1 MSSSIYK
8 ICRQSALIA
17 GLVFPV
23 TLHLCCQSV
32 STSKGYGPASY
43 NVSQAGQF
51 MKNWLLAGPIA
62 AASGSSNP
70 DDASQ
75 EKVFKTDVISAV
87 SVVAGHPIPPIS
99 VNSKELKWQLISWK
113 DDIVDLDSV
122 YHNQDFVYAY
132 ALSEIKADAPG
143 NAFLAVGSDDG
154 IKVWLNG
161 KLVHDKWAARGVTK
175 DEDLVPVTLVKG
187 SNQLLLKVQDIRGGW
202 AFAARLLDKSALAD
216 QLIKAASEGQLEKIK
231 SLTDAG
237 ADINNANENGM
248 TALAAAKVSGR
259 AGVVDM
265 LLKNGAK
272 DVPVPSSEKLTDS
285 YYNSL
290 TAKKYPGVAVLVAR
304 DGEVLYRKG
313 FGYADIENNVLAT
326 PDTKFRVGSVTKQ
339 FTAAAILKLQENNL
353 LNVNDKLSKFIPDF
367 PRGDEVTIYMLL
379 THTSGIHS
387 YTNNPDFLSK
397 VTKNI
402 SPDSLVNA
410 IKKDPYD
417 FNPGEKM
424 LYNNSGFF
432 ILGYIISK
440 VSGKPYDVFL
450 KENFFDPL
458 HMNNTG
464 IYYTGIKLDNEAKG
478 YGLITGSYKPALNW
492 DMSWAGGAGAI
503 YSTVDDLL
511 KWNQALYGGKVLK
524 KESLDAALTPAV
536 LKTGEEPSMRY
547 GFGLGLVKSRGMDV
561 ISHSGGLHGFLTQL
575 SYYPKEKL
583 TVVMFTNTS
592 EPQVNFNPEKIGEA
606 FLWDKMDKQTS
617 YTETSINPADL
628 QQYTG
633 RYELLNVGVFTIT
646 TEKDKIYAQLS
657 GQPKFEIF
665 PMAKDEF
672 FFKVVEAR
680 LKFMKDEQGEINSVV
695 LFQNGQELKAKK
707 LKEETIAT
715 VDPAIFDQYTGKYK
729 MNDNTIVTIVKEN
742 NKLFAWPSGESKLEM
757 LPLSETDFIIKEI
770 NARLSFVKDE
780 NGKVKKI
787 KLKMNGTDSEL
798 PKLE

>member
-1 MSSSIYK
+1 MSIYK
-8 ICRQSALIA
+8 IGRQSALIA
-17 GLVFPV
+17 AFLFPA
-23 TLHLCCQSV
+23 TLHVCCQAV
-32 STSKGYGPASY
+32 VTSKGYGSASY
-43 NVSQAGQF
+43 NVSQAGKF
-51 MKNWLLAGPIA
+51 MKSWLLAGPIA
-62 AASGSSNP
+62 VARGSSEP
-70 DDASQ
+70 DNASL
-75 EKVFKTDVISAV
+75 EKVFQTDVITSV
-87 SVVAGHPIPPIS
+87 NVVAGRTIPPVT
-99 VNSKELKWQLISWK
+99 VNDRELKWQLISWK
-113 DDIVDLDSV
+113 DDVVDLDSI

-132 ALSEIKADAPG
+132 ALGEIKADAPG

-161 KLVHDKWAARGVTK
+161 KLVHDNWAARGVTK

-187 SNQLLLKVQDIRGGW
+187 SNQLLLKIQDIRGGW
-202 AFAARLLDKSALAD
+202 AFVARLLDKSAVAD
-216 QLIKAASEGQLEKIK
+216 QLIKAATNGQAEKIK
-231 SLTDAG
+231 NLTNAG
-237 ADINNANENGM
+237 ADINAANENGI
-248 TALAAAKVSGR
+248 TPLSAAKVSGR
-259 AGVVDM
+259 AGIVDM
-265 LLKNGAK
+265 LIKNGAK
-272 DVPVPSSEKLTDS
+272 DAPVPSSEKLTDS

-290 TAKKYPGVAVLVAR
+290 TAKKAPGVAILVAR

-313 FGYADIENNVLAT
+313 FGYADIENKILVT
-326 PDTKFRVGSVTKQ
+326 PDTKFRIGSVTKQ

-353 LNVNDKLSKFIPDF
+353 LSVNDKLSKFIPDF

-387 YTNNPDFLSK
+387 YTNNPDFISK
-397 VTKNI
+397 VTKPI

-424 LYNNSGFF
+424 MYNNSGYFL
-432 ILGYIISK
+432 LGYIISK

-464 IYYTGIKLDNEAKG
+464 IYYTGIKLENEAKG
-478 YGLITGSYKPALNW
+478 YGGINGAYKPALNW

-511 KWNQALYGGKVLK
+511 KWNQALYGGKVLTQK
-524 KESLDAALTPAV
+524 SLDAALTPAV

-547 GFGLGLVKSRGMDV
+547 GFGLGLVKYRGMDV

-575 SYYPKEKL
+575 SYYAKEKT

-592 EPQVNFNPEKIGEA
+592 EPEVNFNPENIGEA

-617 YTETSINPADL
+617 YTEISVNPAQL
-628 QQYTG
+628 QKYTG
-633 RYELLNVGVFTIT
+633 RYELTNVGVLTIT
-646 TEKDKIYAQLS
+646 NEKEKIYAQLG
-657 GQPKFEIF
+657 GQPRFEIF
-665 PMAKDEF
+665 PLAEDEF

-680 LKFMKDEQGEINSVV
+680 LKFQKDEQGEINSVT

-707 LKEETIAT
+707 LGEVTTVT
-715 VDPAIFDQYTGKYK
+715 VDPAIFDQYIGKYK
-729 MNDNTIVTIVKEN
+729 LNENTIVTIMKEN
-742 NKLFAWPSGESKLEM
+742 NKLYAWPSGESKLEM
-757 LPLSETDFIIKEI
+757 LPVSETDFIIKEL

-787 KLKMNGTDSEL
+787 KLKMNGNDSEL
-798 PKLE
+798 PRLE